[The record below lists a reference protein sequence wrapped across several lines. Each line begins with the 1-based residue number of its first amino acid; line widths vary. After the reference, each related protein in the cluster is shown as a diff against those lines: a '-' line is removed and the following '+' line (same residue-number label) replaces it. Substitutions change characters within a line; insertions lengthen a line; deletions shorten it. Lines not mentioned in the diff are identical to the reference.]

1 MREKPDTAL
10 VAEARAGD
18 REAFCELVRR
28 YQDHAYGLAVALVS
42 DFDLA
47 QDVVQEAFVCAYCD
61 LAKLRDLE
69 RFAGWLRGIVRN
81 TARRALRD
89 REHDRLLVERLAHLG
104 VEAEPVRSPAEP
116 AETIER
122 REVVQRALQ
131 GLPRRNREAV
141 TLYYVDGL
149 SYADIAGFLGV
160 TRTTVKGRL
169 QRGRQQL
176 REELRMVEDTF
187 DKERLPEE
195 FAQEIAEII
204 DTWAE
209 RGVDLRAEIDRLA
222 SIGAPA
228 VEPLCKALDHPRPS
242 VRRGAAHALCALGDE
257 RAVEALLATWRADY
271 SGTGA
276 SVPLRRL
283 LRVRRVLAI
292 PGAREAFLRL
302 LRVGNRDEQEMALH
316 VLSQAEGDQEVLDRV
331 REVLRTPGRLQHEA
345 LSALLE
351 IDPDSGARAVRE
363 AVASGDTRLRAE
375 AAWLALW
382 HRVSL
387 PIETCVKALGREVP
401 ARRGEMFYETAGRQS
416 AGLLLLRHGEEGERV
431 LRQLLARGS
440 PDERAVAALALAE
453 IAPDEA
459 FEVLRQ
465 ELSAGS
471 PDHHWTKAV
480 ARALSAHC
488 AEQLRAWLEGQGE
501 KMAGMPGP
509 AWVLAKSATMLSDAA
524 VEALLREG
532 TPSVRA
538 AAVRL
543 LAKAKGASA
552 LPELRRLL
560 REGRPRKVAQEAIRR
575 MLRLG
580 EAAHATARE
589 MLESEHWTER
599 KAAVVLLRRW
609 GKLSQSD
616 ADRAGRDP
624 HVAVRK
630 AA

>member
-1 MREKPDTAL
+1 M
-10 VAEARAGD
+10 
-18 REAFCELVRR
+18 
-28 YQDHAYGLAVALVS
+28 
-42 DFDLA
+42 
-47 QDVVQEAFVCAYCD
+47 
-61 LAKLRDLE
+61 
-69 RFAGWLRGIVRN
+69 
-81 TARRALRD
+81 
-89 REHDRLLVERLAHLG
+89 
-104 VEAEPVRSPAEP
+104 
-116 AETIER
+116 
-122 REVVQRALQ
+122 
-131 GLPRRNREAV
+131 
-141 TLYYVDGL
+141 DGL

-195 FAQEIAEII
+195 FADEIAGII
-204 DTWAE
+204 DMWAE
-209 RGVDLRAEIDRLA
+209 RGVDLRAEIDRLT

-242 VRRGAAHALCALGDE
+242 VRRGATHALCALGDQ
-257 RAVEALLATWRADY
+257 RAFELMLAKWRAEW
-271 SGTGA
+271 SRWGG
-276 SVPLRRL
+276 SPGLWWL
-283 LRVRRVLAI
+283 LKIRRVLAI
-292 PGAREAFLRL
+292 PGAREVFLRL
-302 LRVGNRDEQEMALH
+302 LRVGNSDEQEMALH

-331 REVLRTPGRLQHEA
+331 HEILRTPGRLQHAA
-345 LSALLE
+345 LGTLLE
-351 IDPDSGARAVRE
+351 VDPDSGARAVRE
-363 AVASGDTRLRAE
+363 AVESGDTRLRAE

-382 HRVSL
+382 HGVSV
-387 PIETCVKALGREVP
+387 PVETCVKALGREVP

-440 PDERAVAALALAE
+440 PDERAAAALALAE
-453 IAPDEA
+453 IAPDEV

-465 ELSAGS
+465 ELLTGS
-471 PDHHWTKAV
+471 PANHWTEAV

-488 AEQLRAWLEGQGE
+488 AERLRAWLEGQGE

-509 AWVLAKSATMLSDAA
+509 AWVLAKSATTLADAA
-524 VEALLREG
+524 VELLLREG
-532 TPSVRA
+532 TPAVRA

-543 LAKAKGASA
+543 LARAKGACA
-552 LPELRRLL
+552 LPELRQLV
-560 REGRPRKVAQEAIRR
+560 REGRPRKVAQEAMRR

-609 GKLSQSD
+609 GRLSQSD
-616 ADRAGRDP
+616 AERAGRDP
-624 HVAVRK
+624 HVAVRR